1 MVTVNKDQLKKAIN
15 LFQGAYKNFT
25 MTKELFD
32 VWFAEIC
39 TWEVGCFDKAVAE
52 CLSTCEYPPNLAE
65 LKKRYE
71 ALFKKREEAK
81 GWYIAE
87 YMTFLRMF
95 PEYHTE
101 GVIELYAELTLK
113 TRTTA
118 CAEHTLRAFEELW
131 SSTVSLRMRKLIKS
145 RLQSVRIYMRFM
157 NL

>member
-39 TWEVGCFDKAVAE
+39 TWEVGCFDKAVVD

-113 TRTTA
+113 TRTTEGYMEGIEA
-118 CAEHTLRAFEELW
+118 GKKLRAKVIAGESPLEFLQ
-131 SSTVSLRMRKLIKS
+131 RMKNE
-145 RLQSVRIYMRFM
+145 V
-157 NL
+157 